1 MYNTRYIG
9 KLIRDTRKK
18 QNLTQQDLALV
29 CNTGSRF
36 ISELEN
42 GKESCHWGKTLKVL
56 QNLGIKI
63 NLETP

>member
-1 MYNTRYIG
+1 MYNTYYIG

-42 GKESCHWGKTLKVL
+42 GKKSCQWGKALKVL

-63 NLETP
+63 TLETP